1 MLTLSSA
8 PPAACSAGLGVDF
21 GPGRLDHRV
30 MLITDIR
37 VHTCFAMWRNWV
49 FVELVT
55 DRGLIGVGEATLE
68 GREHTMTGHLE
79 DLHRALVGRDPRD
92 LDMSALRDR
101 LRADGAIL
109 EVADAPEAVVR

>member
-1 MLTLSSA
+1 
-8 PPAACSAGLGVDF
+8 
-21 GPGRLDHRV
+21 

-49 FVELVT
+49 FVQLLT

-92 LDMSALRDR
+92 LRARVRDLTR
-101 LRADGAIL
+101 DPFWTGGY
-109 EVADAPEAVVR
+109 VAQSGVAAVEMAMWDLIGQDLGVPV